1 MFTVDNIISDSRRQ
15 ITWGQRYELKDSLN
29 HGKNIL
35 QTDAQL
41 AAYLNWYGEMHKVK
55 CRIAVQNFPFDS
67 LTNRIHIIDWGCGQG
82 IASLCILESLEQ
94 RGLLSSVR
102 KVTLIEPSVAA
113 LSRAKQNIEK
123 AISGHEISIECINQK
138 LPSDLPNSDS
148 LEVSMTCSSTI
159 HLFSNI
165 LDIVDISL
173 KKTAEMIVNRE
184 GTHYILCMGP
194 CNGNKDRLNDF
205 CGYFTDR
212 NEFSN
217 VEDRCIAHTTD
228 TNYPITCKTRCFYI
242 KPATGHI
249 DQAYHEGV
257 YEESGAYD
265 DYDTAGLIRNG
276 LLTEKLLKVYQ
287 HICRHLTDLDKIYLK
302 PEMGSDTPDMVIVRK
317 DRGIVVMNVFD
328 GDVSKCHYD
337 DSHGLLCE
345 GKPIASPLKTVYGY
359 CDNIL
364 TEKSTNLLRN
374 AIQTKNGWFVVRPA
388 IWFPEASWAQI
399 CAAFLY
405 DREPVSKQTF
415 HARGKLMLLDV
426 DDFNR
431 DPFVTLGLQWRRSCF
446 TDEVYNEFTGLL
458 KSNWHSFAD
467 GDTSLRLYKEQR
479 PLVVSEKGKKQK
491 IKGVAG
497 SGKTQ
502 VLASRA
508 VNCQLR
514 TGGNVLILTFNITL
528 VNYIRYRLGKIP
540 ADFLWN
546 RFTISN
552 YHSFFVSQA
561 RNHLV
566 EMEDLACFANTD
578 FFEDVKDRLP
588 KYSAIL
594 IDEVQD
600 YEYNWLKILEKYFL
614 EEGGEF
620 VLFGDSKQNIY
631 RRQLDKDMEIR
642 TPITGPWTSRLNTG
656 RRFDNPRI
664 ASLAMSFQRFF
675 FPDQATDDI
684 QQQLEIGF
692 TSESE
697 VYYEP
702 IPQEVTWEGVADR
715 CIQLIFDKHQDKS
728 RTVILSQTYPL
739 LRALEKQILT
749 ITGAPCMTT
758 FETKAE
764 YDKFLEEAMGKTDS
778 PRFQESIKRVRDNKK
793 LHFSMESELLKVSSI
808 HSYKGWDADNVILI
822 IQPEDAYDI
831 LGDDALGGRPELIYT
846 AITRAKKNLYVL
858 NMGNG
863 KFDAFFRSYN
873 KGSRI

>member
-1 MFTVDNIISDSRRQ
+1 MFTVDNIISDSNRQ
-15 ITWGQRYELKDSLN
+15 ITWSQRFKLKDSLN

-35 QTDAQL
+35 QTDAEL
-41 AAYLNWYGEMHKVK
+41 AAYLSWYGEMHKVK
-55 CRIAVQNFPFDS
+55 CRIATQNFPFDN

-82 IASLCILESLEQ
+82 IASLCILESFEQ

-113 LSRAKQNIEK
+113 LTRAKQNIEK
-123 AISGHEISIECINQK
+123 AISGHEIDIECINKK
-138 LPSDLPNSDS
+138 LPSDLTGNDS
-148 LEVSMTCSSTI
+148 FEVSMTCSSTI

-165 LDIVDISL
+165 LDLVDISL
-173 KKTAEMIVNRE
+173 KKTAEMIVERV
-184 GTHYILCMGP
+184 GTHYVLCMGP
-194 CNGNKDRLNDF
+194 CNGNKNRIDDF
-205 CGYFTDR
+205 CEYFTDK

-242 KPATGHI
+242 KSATSHI
-249 DQAYHEGV
+249 DKAYLESD

-287 HICRHLTDLDKIYLK
+287 HLCRHLTKYDKIYLK
-302 PEMGSDTPDMVIVRK
+302 PEMGSDTPDIVIVRK
-317 DRGIVVMNVFD
+317 GRGIVVMNVFE
-328 GDVSKCHYD
+328 GDVSKCRYD
-337 DSHGLLCE
+337 ASHGLLCD
-345 GKPIASPLKTVYGY
+345 GKHIASPLKTVNGY
-359 CDNIL
+359 CDNVL
-364 TEKSTNLLRN
+364 TEKSTTLLRN
-374 AIQTKNGWFVVRPA
+374 AINMKNGWFVVRPA
-388 IWFPEASWAQI
+388 IWFPDASWTQI

-405 DREPVSKQTF
+405 DREPVSKQGF
-415 HARGKLMLLDV
+415 HARGRLLLLDA
-426 DDFNR
+426 DDFKR
-431 DPFVTLGLQWRRSCF
+431 EPFEALGLQWKRSCF

-458 KSNWHSFAD
+458 KSNWHSFSE
-467 GDTSLRLYKEQR
+467 GDTSLHLHAEQR
-479 PLVVSEKGKKQK
+479 PLAESEKGKKQK

-514 TGGNVLILTFNITL
+514 TGGDILILTYNITL
-528 VNYIRYRLGKIP
+528 VNYIRYRLGRIP

-561 RNHLV
+561 RNNLV
-566 EMEDLACFANTD
+566 EMKDLVCFTDKD
-578 FFEDVKDRLP
+578 FFEGVKDRLP

-600 YEYNWLKILEKYFL
+600 YEYSWLKILEKYFL
-614 EEGGEF
+614 AEGGEY

-631 RRQLDKDMEIR
+631 RRLLDADKEIR
-642 TPITGPWTSRLNTG
+642 TPISGPWTSRLNKG
-656 RRFDNPRI
+656 QRFDNPRI

-675 FPDQATDDI
+675 FPDQAADVI
-684 QQQLEIGF
+684 ESQLELGF

-702 IPQEVTWEGVADR
+702 VPQDEMGEKLADS
-715 CIQLIFDKHQDKS
+715 CIRLISDNNLDKS
-728 RTVILSQTYPL
+728 RTVILSQTYLL
-739 LRALEKQILT
+739 LRTLEKQIRT
-749 ITGAPCMTT
+749 ITGSPCMTT
-758 FETKAE
+758 FETMEE
-764 YDKFLEEAMGKTDS
+764 YDKLREEAKRDKS
-778 PRFQESIKRVRDNKK
+778 SRFQDNIKRVRDNRK

-822 IQPEDAYDI
+822 IQPEDACDI
-831 LGDDALGGRPELIYT
+831 HGEASLVGRPELIYT
-846 AITRAKKNLYVL
+846 AITRAKKNLFVI
-858 NMGNG
+858 NMGNSI
-863 KFDAFFRSYN
+863 FDAFFRAYN
-873 KGSRI
+873 KRTN